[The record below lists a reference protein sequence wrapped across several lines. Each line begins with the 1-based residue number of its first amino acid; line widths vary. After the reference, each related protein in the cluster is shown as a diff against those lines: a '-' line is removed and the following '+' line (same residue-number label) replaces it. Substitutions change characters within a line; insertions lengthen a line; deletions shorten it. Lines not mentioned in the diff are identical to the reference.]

1 MFNKMPKNQNN
12 NLYQNAQTNSLDYE
26 RLLLEIKENRR
37 RINNIA
43 KRILRLENYL
53 RIRDTSDYAIIDEEN
68 DYFS

>member
-1 MFNKMPKNQNN
+1 MPKNQNN

>member
-1 MFNKMPKNQNN
+1 MFNKFPKNQNN
-12 NLYQNAQTNSLDYE
+12 NLYQKAQTNSLDYE